1 MAIEI
6 KVPDIGADEVE
17 ITEILVKVGDKVEA
31 EQSLITVEG
40 DKASMEVPSPQAGIV
55 KEIKVS
61 VGDKTQ
67 TGALIMIFDSADG
80 AADAAPAQAEEKK
93 EAAPAAAPAA
103 AAAKDVN
110 VPDIGSDE
118 VEVTEIL
125 VKVGDKVEA
134 EQSLITVEGDKAS
147 MEVPA
152 PFAGTVK
159 EIKVNVGDKVSTG
172 SLIMVFEVA
181 GEAGAAAP
189 AAKQEAAPAA
199 APASAAGVKE
209 VNVPDIGGDE
219 VEVTEV
225 MVKVGDKVAAEQ
237 SLITVEGDKASMEV
251 PAPFAGTVK
260 EIKIN
265 TGDKVSTG
273 SLIMIFEVAGAAP
286 AAAPAQAAAP
296 AAAAPA
302 AAAGVKDVNVPDIG
316 GDEVEVTEVMVK
328 VGDKVAAEQSLITV
342 EGDKA
347 SMEVPAP
354 FAGIVKEIK
363 ISTGDKVK
371 TGSLIMVFEV
381 EGAAPAAAPAQA
393 AAPAPA
399 AAPAQA
405 AKPAAAPAAKAEGK
419 SEFAENDAYV
429 HATPLIRRL
438 AREFGVNLAKVKGTG
453 RKGRI
458 LREDVQAYV
467 KDAVKRAESAP
478 AAAAG
483 GGIPGMLP
491 WPKVDFSKFGEVEEV
506 ELGRI
511 QKISGANLSRNWVMI
526 PHVTHFDKT
535 DITDL
540 EAFRKQQNAEAEKRK
555 LDVKFTPVVFIM
567 KAVAAALEQMPRF
580 NSSLSEDGQRLTLKK
595 YINIGV
601 AVDTPN
607 GLVVPVFKD
616 VNKKSITE
624 LSRELTT
631 ISKKARDGKL
641 TAGEMQGGCFTISS
655 IGGLGTT
662 HFAPIVNAPEVA
674 ILGVSK
680 SAMEPVWNG
689 KEFVPRL
696 MLPISLSFDHR
707 VIDGADGAR
716 FITIINNTLSDI
728 RRLVM

>member
-1 MAIEI
+1 MSIEI
-6 KVPDIGADEVE
+6 NVPDIGADEVE

-40 DKASMEVPSPQAGIV
+40 DKASMEVPSPQAGVV
-55 KEIKVS
+55 KEIKVA
-61 VGDKTQ
+61 VGDKTE
-67 TGALIMIFDSADG
+67 TGKLIMIFEAAG
-80 AADAAPAQAEEKK
+80 ATEAAQAAKAEEKP
-93 EAAPAAAPAA
+93 AAAAAAPAA
-103 AAAKDVN
+103 AAAKDVA
-110 VPDIGSDE
+110 VPDIGADE

-152 PFAGTVK
+152 PFAGTLK
-159 EIKVNVGDKVSTG
+159 EIKIATGDKVKTG

-181 GEAGAAAP
+181 AAAAAP
-189 AAKQEAAPAA
+189 AA
-199 APASAAGVKE
+199 SAAKDVA
-209 VNVPDIGGDE
+209 VPDIGGDE

-260 EIKIN
+260 EIKI
-265 TGDKVSTG
+265 
-273 SLIMIFEVAGAAP
+273 A
-286 AAAPAQAAAP
+286 
-296 AAAAPA
+296 
-302 AAAGVKDVNVPDIG
+302 
-316 GDEVEVTEVMVK
+316 
-328 VGDKVAAEQSLITV
+328 
-342 EGDKA
+342 
-347 SMEVPAP
+347 
-354 FAGIVKEIK
+354 
-363 ISTGDKVK
+363 TGDKVK

-381 EGAAPAAAPAQA
+381 EGAAPAAAAAPAA
-393 AAPAPA
+393 KADAAPAPA
-399 AAPAQA
+399 AA
-405 AKPAAAPAAKAEGK
+405 KAAAPAAKAEDKG
-419 SEFAENDAYV
+419 EFAENAAYV
-429 HATPLIRRL
+429 HATPVIRRL

-467 KDAVKRAESAP
+467 KDAVKRAEAAP
-478 AAAAG
+478 AAAG
-483 GGIPGMLP
+483 GRLPGMLP
-491 WPKVDFSKFGEVEEV
+491 WPKVDFSKFGEIEEV
-506 ELGRI
+506 EMGRI

-540 EAFRKQQNAEAEKRK
+540 EAFRKQQNEEAAKRK

-580 NSSLSEDGQRLTLKK
+580 NSSLSEDGQKLTLKK

-624 LSRELTT
+624 LSRELMT

-655 IGGLGTT
+655 LGGIGTT

-689 KEFVPRL
+689 KEFMPRL
-696 MLPISLSFDHR
+696 MMPMSLSFDHR

-716 FITIINNTLSDI
+716 FITIINNMLSDI